1 MKEINIIFFFF
12 TKQKKIIPYVRN
24 KVAGMELESFG
35 QNLSGIFGMN
45 WDSKLDEI
53 FYGWFYFLKLE

>member
-1 MKEINIIFFFF
+1 MKEININFIFF

-45 WDSKLDEI
+45 
-53 FYGWFYFLKLE
+53 